1 MGAPCLSFSPCAFC
15 EQEGWS
21 GYSPL
26 PEPKLMNPRLPPHRQ
41 KLRDREAKVP
51 TGIENLTGS
60 DSLLSQG
67 GKKLA
72 AR

>member
-1 MGAPCLSFSPCAFC
+1 
-15 EQEGWS
+15 
-21 GYSPL
+21 
-26 PEPKLMNPRLPPHRQ
+26 MNPRLPPHRQ

-51 TGIENLTGS
+51 TGVENLTGS

-72 AR
+72 VDDPPSLSRSHSVSVF